1 MTTLKTKHIGN
12 LPALLSSFIGRT
24 NEIGEVRQLI
34 STSRLVTLTG
44 AGGSGKTRLSLK
56 VASELSIEFEQGV
69 WFVELASIIDPEL
82 VPQTIATSLNIR
94 EQSGRSLMDIL
105 IDLLSA
111 SDMLLVIDNCEHLV
125 SACAQ
130 FAEMILQKCP
140 ELKIL
145 ATSREALGITGE
157 IVWIVPPLS
166 LPIQQPWTN
175 PGSAQD
181 ALSHYEESESVQL
194 FVTRAVANSP
204 EFQMTTENGAWVAD
218 ICRRLDGMPLA
229 IELAAARVRSLSVQ
243 QIAQRLDDRFHLL
256 TGGSRTA
263 PHRQQT
269 LESAVDWSYA
279 LLSPTEQKVLQR
291 LSVFAGGMTLEAAE
305 WMCSDKDESVLDVLS
320 HLVDKSLLTV
330 DKPEGG
336 ETRYRLLETI
346 RQYAYEKLAEAG
358 EVDEFKTRHLNYFV
372 QWAEKAESV
381 FYPANQLT
389 WLKQCDIEH
398 DNLRAALALSLTS
411 EDKVD
416 LGLRLAIGLN
426 GFWHA
431 RGYYS
436 EGRVQYAALLEKLKT
451 PDRLEMR
458 AKALHLTSELAF
470 MQTDYPA
477 TRALIEES
485 LSIYRKLGVAGRT
498 GLASVLIQLG
508 DMSRQLG
515 SYETAFSW
523 LDEGLRLMRELND
536 MGGVVQALWQL
547 GYYFVS
553 TGDYRQ
559 AEQYFTEALPVSR
572 QAGFEYH
579 TTVILSGLAEL
590 AVRQHDFG
598 RAANFEEESLML
610 RRENGEKW
618 GVAVSLGNFAWIAIC
633 QHDLSKATTLLLE
646 SLAIRR
652 EIEDIGGSA
661 WCLEKLAKIRILHGQ
676 KKSRSQSI
684 DDFCHATRLFGAA
697 SALRT
702 PVGSVV
708 DQADLPEYEHDIEV
722 LRKTLGR
729 KSFMNLWAEGEAMPL
744 DEVINE
750 VLVESGK
757 EQMPNEQE
765 KFGGLTERERQVA
778 RLIAQGK
785 SNREIAEAMTVG
797 VKTVE
802 TYITRIL
809 NKLGFDSRVQIA
821 TWVIEKDLK

>member
-536 MGGVVQALWQL
+536 MGGVVQALGQL

-553 TGDYRQ
+553 KGDYRQ

-633 QHDLSKATTLLLE
+633 QHDLSKATTSLLE

-652 EIEDIGGSA
+652 EIEDIGGIA
-661 WCLEKLAKIRILHGQ
+661 CGLA
-676 KKSRSQSI
+676 
-684 DDFCHATRLFGAA
+684 
-697 SALRT
+697 
-702 PVGSVV
+702 
-708 DQADLPEYEHDIEV
+708 
-722 LRKTLGR
+722 
-729 KSFMNLWAEGEAMPL
+729 
-744 DEVINE
+744 
-750 VLVESGK
+750 
-757 EQMPNEQE
+757 
-765 KFGGLTERERQVA
+765 
-778 RLIAQGK
+778 
-785 SNREIAEAMTVG
+785 
-797 VKTVE
+797 
-802 TYITRIL
+802 
-809 NKLGFDSRVQIA
+809 
-821 TWVIEKDLK
+821 